1 MNGGLL
7 AAAHDYARA
16 GFSVFPCRSGGK
28 EPAVA
33 RGFLAATCDPGQVS
47 SWWEG
52 MPTANIGIAIP
63 AGLFVLDLDS
73 PDAAARLR
81 AAGVDL
87 VATVNAQTPRG
98 AHFWYSAPL
107 AVRPAVGVLR
117 GVDVRG
123 VGSYVVVP
131 PSVVNGNA
139 YRWVVPLRR
148 ESIAPAPDSLLRLLK
163 VGQGGGE
170 ARFRKHVEEERGDI
184 AMVSEGGRNDF
195 LTSACGHLLRC
206 NVDAELVPALTH
218 GLNTE
223 RCSPPLPR
231 GEVDA
236 IVRSIAIRELT
247 RREGRS

>member
-1 MNGGLL
+1 MSGGLL
-7 AAAHDYARA
+7 AAASDYARA
-16 GFSVFPCRSGGK
+16 GFSVFPCVAGGK
-28 EPAVA
+28 APAVP
-33 RGFLAATCDPGQVS
+33 RGFHAATCEPGQLS
-47 SWWEG
+47 SWWQAI
-52 MPTANIGIAIP
+52 PDANIGIAIP
-63 AGLFVLDLDS
+63 PGLFVLDLDS

-98 AHFWYSAPL
+98 AHFWYTATHD
-107 AVRPAVGVLR
+107 VRPAVGVLP

-123 VGSYVVVP
+123 VGSYVVAP
-131 PSVVNGNA
+131 PSVVSGNA

-163 VGQGGGE
+163 VGQGSGE
-170 ARFRKHVEEERGDI
+170 ARFRKHVVEERGDI
-184 AMVSEGGRNDF
+184 SMVTEGGRNDF

-218 GLNTE
+218 GLNLE